1 MLRNTDTEWGSIARS
16 LHWLVA
22 LLIAVQ
28 LGLGWVAEDMD
39 LSPTKLDLFVWHKS
53 LGLTVLLLV
62 VLRLGW
68 RLSSPP
74 PVPLTGSGRWET
86 RLAQAGHWL
95 LYVLMFAVPLSGWWI
110 ADTSRIPFRLYW
122 LSPVPDFLAPDKAAS
137 TLAAEVHGVL
147 TTLLAVVVTGHV
159 LAALRHHWLLG
170 NATLRRMLP
179 FTTAEERRDA

>member
-1 MLRNTDTEWGSIARS
+1 MLRNTDRTWGSVAKT
-16 LHWLVA
+16 LHWLIA
-22 LLIAVQ
+22 LLIATQ
-28 LGLGWVAEDMD
+28 LALGWVAEDMA

-68 RLSSPP
+68 RLFNPP
-74 PVPLTGSGRWET
+74 PDPLTGSGHWES
-86 RLAQAGHWL
+86 RLARAGHWL
-95 LYVLMFAVPLSGWWI
+95 LYVLMFAVPLTGWWI

-122 LSPVPDFLAPDKAAS
+122 QLPVPDFFVPDKAAS

-147 TTLLAVVVTGHV
+147 TTLLAVIVTGHI

-179 FTTAEERRDA
+179 FTTAGGRSDA